1 MTETIAATA
10 ARERLYKILEE
21 VNADHTVKRITSK
34 KGDAVIMAADDWDA
48 WQETMYLLKSPAN
61 AERLLAAIEEDRAG
75 VQGVQ
80 PTPQQWAAL
89 AEAAE

>member
-75 VQGVQ
+75 TQGVQ
-80 PTPQQWAAL
+80 PTPEQWAAL